1 MEYDW
6 IVPPLRPFDV
16 PDLRCGLL
24 EKIRNGNPRRL
35 WFQVALDATDDEM
48 EAEEENLRASSLF
61 WVSAE
66 MQDIVEAAATS
77 IPDEVTLSETKPP
90 CGESFGFVVFERP
103 ISCPDYQRPGEVM
116 HFSAFRYQPL
126 YRHNLS
132 KLAGRSNEGPH
143 WALHL
148 TFYSYGP
155 GNIGLYPN
163 GSLEW
168 WFGKPITH
176 VVDIDQN
183 LSDELKADMFMDRRR
198 FAALALLVD
207 QQLLADVSETEA
219 PGPARRRSVRAGAP
233 SAVKIVHLR
242 RLTTGAAQV
251 GHDPVAWSHRWIVNG
266 HWRHQPCGTG
276 RTNRRWVFIAPHV
289 KGPADKPLVLKE
301 TVRA

>member
-103 ISCPDYQRPGEVM
+103 ISCPDYQRPGEV
-116 HFSAFRYQPL
+116 
-126 YRHNLS
+126 
-132 KLAGRSNEGPH
+132 RSEEH
-143 WALHL
+143 
-148 TFYSYGP
+148 TS
-155 GNIGLYPN
+155 
-163 GSLEW
+163 
-168 WFGKPITH
+168 
-176 VVDIDQN
+176 
-183 LSDELKADMFMDRRR
+183 ELQSRRD
-198 FAALALLVD
+198 LVC
-207 QQLLADVSETEA
+207 
-219 PGPARRRSVRAGAP
+219 R
-233 SAVKIVHLR
+233 
-242 RLTTGAAQV
+242 
-251 GHDPVAWSHRWIVNG
+251 
-266 HWRHQPCGTG
+266 
-276 RTNRRWVFIAPHV
+276 
-289 KGPADKPLVLKE
+289 
-301 TVRA
+301 